1 MRTGFFLIFII
12 VFGFVSFVPNAL
24 YAEKV
29 VELKMSHF
37 MPSIHVQHVEV
48 MVPFSQ
54 EVEKA
59 TNGRV
64 KITVYPGGSL
74 VKAPDHYDAAAT
86 GIVDFAYVV
95 HGYTPGKFPLTSVME
110 LPFLFN
116 SAVQGTKVF
125 YDLWEK
131 FPEFEKEHPNVKVC
145 WIWAG
150 DTGQLFTTKKQ
161 VRAMEDLKG
170 LKIRTHSLVLK
181 NTLEKLG
188 AVPVTLPISELFES
202 LQKGVIDGC
211 ITPWSAVYDFG
222 LHNVVRYATVANFYV
237 PSFVMVM
244 NKNSFQKLS
253 IEDQKI
259 LSQMMGKK
267 MGLKAAM
274 VYDNAAQKGIDS
286 LKKSGGTIYSLP
298 ENELNRWRKAV
309 EEVYT
314 TWVKDMENKR
324 LPGKKVFEEAK
335 SLSNKYSK

>member
-1 MRTGFFLIFII
+1 MKTKAFFIF
-12 VFGFVSFVPNAL
+12 VLGLTSVLFVSNGL
-24 YAEKV
+24 YAQKAT
-29 VELKMSHF
+29 ELKMSHF
-37 MPSIHVQHVEV
+37 MPPKHVQHVEV

-64 KITVYPGGSL
+64 KINIYAGGVL
-74 VKAPDHYDAAAT
+74 AKAPDHYDAAAT

-116 SAVQGTKVF
+116 SAVHGTNVLWE
-125 YDLWEK
+125 LWEK
-131 FPEFEKEHPNVKVC
+131 FPELKKEHPGVKVG
-145 WIWAG
+145 WVWAG

-161 VRAMEDLKG
+161 VRSLEDLKG
-170 LKIRTHSLVLK
+170 LKIRTHSLILK
-181 NTLEKLG
+181 TTLEKLG

-202 LQKGVIDGC
+202 LQKGIIDGC

-237 PSFVMVM
+237 PSFAMVI
-244 NKNSFQKLS
+244 NTRSFQKLS
-253 IEDQKI
+253 KEDQKI
-259 LSQMMGKK
+259 LEQMMGKK
-267 MGLKAAM
+267 MGNKAAI

-298 ENELNRWRKAV
+298 KNELDRWKKAV

-314 TWVKDMENKR
+314 KWVKDMENKT
-324 LPGKKVFEEAK
+324 LPGKKLFEEARN
-335 SLSNKYSK
+335 LAEKYSK